1 MWLAHCQ
8 IDYTVASGDKQQA
21 KRAKVR
27 ANWAS
32 QMLIPQKVTGIF
44 DWWLWCIS
52 ITKDTFYQHL
62 VGMSHWLVG
71 GRWVGF
77 HFVMCPHPVPLY
89 GLARRFVLS
98 PHFASSPALISSL
111 LLILPLYFFSLQLPA
126 SRPRSVCGRVKPGSM
141 ESGIGQIAWVK
152 WVRRDEQSAMLT
164 ASTRG
169 VWLLLTPLQH
179 FLRLF
184 SFRLSG

>member
-1 MWLAHCQ
+1 MEYYNWQRYRTICFPLMWLAHCQ

-27 ANWAS
+27 ANGAS

-89 GLARRFVLS
+89 GLARRLCYPLTLLRLLLWSPPSSWSSRCTFSLS
-98 PHFASSPALISSL
+98 SSPLPGPDLCADGSS
-111 LLILPLYFFSLQLPA
+111 QA
-126 SRPRSVCGRVKPGSM
+126 VWKA
-141 ESGIGQIAWVK
+141 ESDK
-152 WVRRDEQSAMLT
+152 
-164 ASTRG
+164 
-169 VWLLLTPLQH
+169 
-179 FLRLF
+179 
-184 SFRLSG
+184 